1 VKVET
6 PADLAKLRHA
16 LGRKAHTDEELSDR
30 IVTLYRSTA
39 PVGRII
45 CSTSAL
51 AWDALRIAAGIR
63 YRRENGA
70 AWQAALDEPMALAA

>member
-1 VKVET
+1 VNVET
-6 PADLAKLRHA
+6 IDDLAKLRHSV
-16 LGRKAHTDEELSDR
+16 GRKTHTDEELSDR

-39 PVGRII
+39 LVGRIL

-63 YRRENGA
+63 FRREDGP
-70 AWQAALDEPMALAA
+70 ALDALPLLLAA